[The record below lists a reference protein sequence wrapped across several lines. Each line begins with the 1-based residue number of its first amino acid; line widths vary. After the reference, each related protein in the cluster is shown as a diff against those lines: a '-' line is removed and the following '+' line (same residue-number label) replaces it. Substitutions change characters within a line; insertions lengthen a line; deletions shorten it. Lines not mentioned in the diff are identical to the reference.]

1 MDDKPK
7 TPSTRERYKRIPVYT
22 KEHYGSPKP
31 EPKKR
36 TISVVLEVALLVG
49 SIIAIFAFFLYP
61 AIAPKRAVDIEKET
75 NEWYVSGAYDLC
87 EEHLKE
93 KLRDPESYK
102 RDGDFATTTDD
113 GNKKELIWNFRAKN
127 GFGGYNSSTA
137 ICNVSKKNGG
147 TVSASMINQ

>member
-7 TPSTRERYKRIPVYT
+7 TPGTRERYKRVPVYT

-61 AIAPKRAVDIEKET
+61 AIAPKRAMDIEKET

-93 KLRDPESYK
+93 KLRDPSSYERSGEIK
-102 RDGDFATTTDD
+102 VIQDNG
-113 GNKKELIWNFRAKN
+113 KEKGIAWNFRSRN
-127 GFGGYNSSTA
+127 GFGGMNA
-137 ICNVSKKNGG
+137 EEGVCLIKKDKKWVAA
-147 TVSASMINQ
+147 TIK